1 MISKIGVF
9 LACKINF
16 NGVERKMNQDDLDLF
31 ENDIKTLVMS
41 LVDAFNAPKS
51 RWFLHEQTETLYI
64 ELGGLDSRTEDEI
77 ENIAG
82 PILDDI
88 DLDFEEI
95 ILLPYSE

>member
-9 LACKINF
+9 LACELNF
-16 NGVERKMNQDDLDLF
+16 NGVERKMDQDDLDLF
-31 ENDIKTLVMS
+31 ENDIKTLVTS